1 MNLTRCSMRG
11 ALIVALML
19 TMTAGCASTSKP
31 VKCDGRLEPINKPA
45 LPANMVPVA
54 KVPPPVAVPLP
65 IAAIEDDK
73 GTP

>member
-19 TMTAGCASTSKP
+19 TMTAGCASTPKP
-31 VKCDGRLEPINKPA
+31 VKCDGRLEPINKPTP
-45 LPANMVPVA
+45 PANAVPVGKAPPSAAAPLA
-54 KVPPPVAVPLP
+54 KSV
-65 IAAIEDDK
+65 IEDDK

>member
-1 MNLTRCSMRG
+1 MNLVRCPIRG
-11 ALIVALML
+11 MPVLVLIL
-19 TMTAGCASTSKP
+19 TMVAGCASTPKP